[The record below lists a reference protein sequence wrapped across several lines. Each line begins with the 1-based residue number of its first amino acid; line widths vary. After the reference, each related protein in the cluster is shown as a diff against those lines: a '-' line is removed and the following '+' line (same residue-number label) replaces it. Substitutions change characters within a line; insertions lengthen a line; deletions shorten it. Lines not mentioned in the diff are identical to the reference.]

1 MSEQEQHP
9 TPEQQEP
16 VTPPQQPPAIEVTLK
31 RKKWS
36 ERSKR
41 SKIGLILSVL
51 ILLLS
56 IAGLFIFAFS
66 RQIFG
71 DAIGNKLLGEG
82 VANGFV
88 YIWNGVKNKAVAII
102 GTFVTIVLSF
112 IIYFILNFIIR
123 LVTGPTSKAQTI
135 ASLIKSCVKYVT
147 IIVAIAIILTLW
159 GVNVVSVVA
168 GLGILTLIVGLGCQT
183 LIQDVIS
190 GIFIVFDD
198 YFSVGD
204 TVIVDGFRGKVTSI
218 GLKTTK
224 ITDASGNIKSI
235 TNSSISTVTN
245 VSRLP
250 TMVTITMDID
260 YAESVERVE
269 GIIGENLE
277 AVSKGIPQITEGIY
291 YKGVDGFNAA
301 GVSLL
306 FLAFCQEGD
315 RFQVARDMKRDIY
328 LLFKRNNVQ
337 IPFNQIT
344 INQPSPV
351 VPAPAA
357 PEQIE
362 VSKKLIKK
370 NRTVNKP
377 KLVRKTL
384 RQKAAEA
391 FDEEIGEI
399 KK

>member
-1 MSEQEQHP
+1 MSEQEQHQ
-9 TPEQQEP
+9 TPEQEEP
-16 VTPPQQPPAIEVTLK
+16 ATPPKKAPAIEVTLK

-36 ERSKR
+36 ERSRR
-41 SKIGLILSVL
+41 SKIGLVLGIL
-51 ILLLS
+51 ILLIS
-56 IAGLFIFAFS
+56 IAGLFVFAFS

-71 DAIGNKLLGEG
+71 DAIGDKLLGEG
-82 VANGFV
+82 VANGFI
-88 YIWNGVKNKAVAII
+88 YIWGGVKNKAVAII
-102 GTFVTIVLSF
+102 GTFVTIVISF

-123 LVTGPTSKAQTI
+123 LLTGPTSKAQTI

-147 IIVAIAIILTLW
+147 IIVAIAVILTLW

-190 GIFIVFDD
+190 GVFIVFDD

-204 TVIVDGFRGKVTSI
+204 TVIVDGFRGKVASI

-224 ITDASGNIKSI
+224 IIDASGNIKSI

-250 TMVTITMDID
+250 TMVTVAMDID

-269 GIIGENLE
+269 GIIGANLE
-277 AVSKGIPQITEGIY
+277 AISKGIPQITEGIY

-306 FLAFCQEGD
+306 FLAYCNEGD
-315 RFQVARDMKRDIY
+315 RFQVVRDMKRDIY

-357 PEQIE
+357 PEEIE
-362 VSKKLIKK
+362 ESKKLTKK
-370 NRTVNKP
+370 NRAVNKP
-377 KLVRKTL
+377 KLIRKTL
-384 RQKAAEA
+384 RQRAAEA
-391 FDEEIGEI
+391 FDEEISDI

>member
-1 MSEQEQHP
+1 MSEQLQQP
-9 TPEQQEP
+9 TPEQEEP

-36 ERSKR
+36 ERSRK
-41 SKIGLILSVL
+41 SKIGLVLSI
-51 ILLLS
+51 ILLLAS
-56 IAGLFIFAFS
+56 IAGLLVFAFS

-71 DAIGNKLLGEG
+71 DAIGDRLLGEG
-82 VANGFV
+82 VVNGFV
-88 YIWNGVKNKAVAII
+88 YMWHGVKSKAVAIV

-112 IIYFILNFIIR
+112 IVYFICNFIIR
-123 LVTGPTSKAQTI
+123 LLTGPTSKAQTI
-135 ASLIKSCVKYVT
+135 ASLIRSCVKYVT
-147 IIVAIAIILTLW
+147 IIVAIAVVLTLW

-168 GLGILTLIVGLGCQT
+168 GLGILTLILGLGCQT

-204 TVIVDGFRGKVTSI
+204 TVIIDGFRGKVSSI

-269 GIIGENLE
+269 GIIGANLE
-277 AVSKGIPQITEGIY
+277 AVSKGIPQITDGIY
-291 YKGVDGFNAA
+291 YKGVDGFNSA

-306 FLAFCQEGD
+306 FLAFCNEGD

-328 LLFKRNNVQ
+328 LLFKHNNVQ

-357 PEQIE
+357 PEQVE
-362 VSKKLIKK
+362 ASKKLIKK
-370 NRTVNKP
+370 NRTVVKP
-377 KLVRKTL
+377 KPVKKTL
-384 RQKAAEA
+384 RRRVEEA
-391 FDEEIGEI
+391 FEAEIEAT

>member
-41 SKIGLILSVL
+41 SRIGLILSVL

-147 IIVAIAIILTLW
+147 IIVAFAIILTLW